1 MNTVHRTILR
11 LFKSSVSLLLTATL
25 TASTVACDE
34 AREPSARAAVA
45 DLDGEQLYAGV
56 FFGIGPAAD
65 LLPEVHALSG
75 RNGKTGKDLLP
86 ALHRTMQR
94 LRDAGDADAAARVHQ
109 VIADMEEGIDP
120 IADLE
125 HHEAVAR
132 LAIAEIEWREPGFF
146 VEFEREL
153 TSGDPFRVD
162 AMMRRAAELSLAV
175 TRNTVGRD
183 ENSSLGSVVA
193 LASVAAIG
201 LFVWVVA
208 YVTYWVEFSHS
219 DALNPEDRLWHDELV
234 ARLTMAA
241 RR

>member
-1 MNTVHRTILR
+1 MNTVHRTIIR
-11 LFKSSVSLLLTATL
+11 PFKSGVSLLLTATL

-34 AREPSARAAVA
+34 AREPSASAAVA

-75 RNGKTGKDLLP
+75 RTDKTGKDLLP
-86 ALHRTMQR
+86 ALHRTKQR

-109 VIADMEEGIDP
+109 VIADIEDGIDP

-132 LAIAEIEWREPGFF
+132 LAVAEIEWREPGFF
-146 VEFEREL
+146 SEFEREL
-153 TSGDPFRVD
+153 TSGDPRRVD
-162 AMMRRAAELSLAV
+162 AMMRRAAELSLTV
-175 TRNTVGRD
+175 TRNTVSRD
-183 ENSSLGSVVA
+183 EI
-193 LASVAAIG
+193 ASPVGEQGLAIG
-201 LFVWVVA
+201 IVVWFVIYVWV
-208 YVTYWVEFSHS
+208 YYEISLPNKFNS
-219 DALNPEDRLWHDELV
+219 EDRVWHDEVV